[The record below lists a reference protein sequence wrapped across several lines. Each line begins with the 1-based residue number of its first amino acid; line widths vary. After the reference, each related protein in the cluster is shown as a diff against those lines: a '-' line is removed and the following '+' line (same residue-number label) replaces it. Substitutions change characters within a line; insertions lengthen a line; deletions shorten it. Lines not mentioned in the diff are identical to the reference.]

1 MLLVMRYNGYEHHEV
16 ASSNLSVVQTSF
28 LKSNSFKYPTAYLTF
43 PFVIITGEINL
54 IKNGP
59 GTTQLNSR
67 NTMNN

>member
-1 MLLVMRYNGYEHHEV
+1 MKYNGYKHREV

-28 LKSNSFKYPTAYLTF
+28 LKSNSFKYLTAYLTF

-54 IKNGP
+54 TKNGP
-59 GTTQLNSR
+59 STTQLNSR